1 MQRSFERVCGSP
13 PSRLALVSLAAGLL
27 LASALPIVAQTK
39 APAPPDTRLTQAIR
53 ALSAGDL
60 DRARQLGTAYLK
72 EHPADARAHVL
83 MARVEIAR
91 DNYDGAYDAL
101 QAALKADPRNV
112 DALYYLGIVTSTLAQ
127 QQFHDLE
134 TKAPDSA
141 LMHELAAEALAAQD
155 KRSAAEKEYEA
166 ALARRPNLLE
176 SLLGLARLQRIR
188 LACDTAIPLYDR
200 AEVIRPTF
208 DGAYGRAMCQ
218 SLLQDDEAAVKSFE
232 QAIER
237 EPRAAVAWV
246 GIGSSLNKLRRSKEA
261 IAKLQ
266 HAIEL
271 EPTMGEAYYALGL
284 TYQSAGQTEL
294 AQEAFKKA
302 ELHGGAMGSAPR

>member
-1 MQRSFERVCGSP
+1 MWIAA
-13 PSRLALVSLAAGLL
+13 SRLALVSLLAGLL
-27 LASALPIVAQTK
+27 AASGSIIAAQTR
-39 APAPPDTRLTQAIR
+39 PAAAPDTRLTQATR

-60 DRARQLGTAYLK
+60 DRAIQLGTAYLK
-72 EHPADARAHVL
+72 QHPSDARAHVL
-83 MARVEIAR
+83 LARVEIAR
-91 DNYDGAYDAL
+91 GNDEAAYDAL

-112 DALYYLGIVTSTLAQ
+112 DALYYLGMVTGTLAQ

-141 LMHELAAEALAAQD
+141 LLHQLAAESLVAQD
-155 KRSAAEKEYEA
+155 KRAAAEKEYEA
-166 ALARRPNLLE
+166 ALARRPDLLE
-176 SLLGLARLQRIR
+176 SLLGLATLQRIR
-188 LACDTAIPLYDR
+188 LACETAIPLYEK
-200 AEVIRPTF
+200 AEAIRPTF

-237 EPRAAVAWV
+237 DPRAAVAWV
-246 GIGSSLNKLRRSKEA
+246 GLGSSLNKLRRSKEA
-261 IAKLQ
+261 ISKLQ

-284 TYQSAGQTEL
+284 TYQTAGQTDL
-294 AQEAFKKA
+294 AQDAFKKA
-302 ELHGGAMGSAPR
+302 EQYGGAMESAPR

>member
-1 MQRSFERVCGSP
+1 MWIAASL
-13 PSRLALVSLAAGLL
+13 LARVSLAAGLV
-27 LASALPIVAQTK
+27 LANASSVAAQTRAA
-39 APAPPDTRLTQAIR
+39 APADTRLTQAAH

-72 EHPADARAHVL
+72 QHPADARALVL
-83 MARVEIAR
+83 MAQVEMAR
-91 DNYDGAYDAL
+91 DNYDAAYDAL
-101 QAALKADPRNV
+101 EAALKADPRNV
-112 DALYYLGIVTSTLAQ
+112 DALYYLGMVAGTLAQ

-141 LMHELAAEALAAQD
+141 LLHELAAEALVAQD
-155 KRSAAEKEYEA
+155 KRPAAEKEYEA
-166 ALARRPNLLE
+166 ALARRPDLLE

-188 LACDTAIPLYDR
+188 LACDTAIPLYER
-200 AEVIRPTF
+200 AEAIRPTF

-218 SLLQDDEAAVKSFE
+218 SLMQDDEAAVKSFE
-232 QAIER
+232 QAIAR
-237 EPRAAVAWV
+237 DPRQAVAWV
-246 GIGSSLNKLRRSKEA
+246 GLGSSLNKLNRAKEA

-284 TYQSAGQTEL
+284 TYQSAGQTAL

-302 ELHGGAMGSAPR
+302 EQTGGAMGSAPR

>member
-1 MQRSFERVCGSP
+1 MWNAASH
-13 PSRLALVSLAAGLL
+13 LALVSLVAGVLS
-27 LASALPIVAQTK
+27 ASVSTIAAQTK
-39 APAPPDTRLTQAIR
+39 PAAAPDNRLALAAR
-53 ALSAGDL
+53 ALAASDF
-60 DRARQLGTAYLK
+60 DRAFQLGTAYLK
-72 EHPADARAHVL
+72 QHPSDARAHVL
-83 MARVEIAR
+83 IARVEIAGG
-91 DNYDGAYDAL
+91 DYDAAYDAL
-101 QAALKADPRNV
+101 QSALKADPRNV
-112 DALYYLGIVTSTLAQ
+112 DALYYLGMVTGTLAQ
-127 QQFHDLE
+127 QRFHDLE

-141 LMHELAAEALAAQD
+141 LLHQLAAEALVAQD
-155 KRSAAEKEYEA
+155 KRAAAEKEYEA
-166 ALARRPNLLE
+166 ALARRPDLLE

-188 LACDTAIPLYDR
+188 LGCDTALPLYDR
-200 AEVIRPTF
+200 AEAIRPTF